1 MLLPRKACACA
12 GESSRQRVDLVGA
25 IELSDGQKAVGT
37 EGQVGQIDQAMEVSG
52 SAGDSAPAFYDGK
65 VRAIG
70 DCRIWGAS
78 EFDVLVL
85 IAISEQ
91 GIILDLAD
99 EHRRDAEGKDFAGLE
114 GFDKRASSSGLGFLP
129 VLGFSLGVEEFFCQC
144 READREGI
152 AHGRS

>member
-1 MLLPRKACACA
+1 
-12 GESSRQRVDLVGA
+12 
-25 IELSDGQKAVGT
+25 
-37 EGQVGQIDQAMEVSG
+37 MEVSG

-70 DCRIWGAS
+70 DCRIWGTS

-99 EHRRDAEGKDFAGLE
+99 EHRRDAEGEDFAGLE
-114 GFDKRASSSGLGFLP
+114 GFDKRSSSPGLGFLP
-129 VLGFSLGVEEFFCQC
+129 VLRFSLGVEEFFCQC
-144 READREGI
+144 RETGREGI
-152 AHGRS
+152 AHGKGSEWEKIRKGNRTLSLVCVFEEQYNDFGDLDKFEP

>member
-1 MLLPRKACACA
+1 
-12 GESSRQRVDLVGA
+12 V
-25 IELSDGQKAVGT
+25 
-37 EGQVGQIDQAMEVSG
+37 EVSG

-70 DCRIWGAS
+70 DCRIWLAS
-78 EFDVLVL
+78 EFNVLVL

-99 EHRRDAEGKDFAGLE
+99 EHRWDAEGEDFAGLE
-114 GFDKRASSSGLGFLP
+114 GFDKRSSSPGLGFLP
-129 VLGFSLGVEEFFCQC
+129 VLRFSLGVEEFFCQC

-152 AHGRS
+152 AHGKRSEWEKIRKGNRTLSLVCVFEEQYNDFDDGNKFES

>member
-1 MLLPRKACACA
+1 
-12 GESSRQRVDLVGA
+12 
-25 IELSDGQKAVGT
+25 
-37 EGQVGQIDQAMEVSG
+37 MEVSG

-70 DCRIWGAS
+70 DCRIWGTS

-99 EHRRDAEGKDFAGLE
+99 EHRRDAEGEDFAGLE
-114 GFDKRASSSGLGFLP
+114 GFDKRSSSPGLGFLP
-129 VLGFSLGVEEFFCQC
+129 VLRFSLGVEEFFCQC

-152 AHGRS
+152 AHGKRSEWEKIRKGNRTLSLVCVFEEQYNDFDDGNKFES